1 MGFLTVKS
9 KALSWEES
17 KEVQEQVKLYG
28 VLQAINLWNKYKD
41 LNKKMD
47 DLKWGEEVEY
57 SVGTLSHKDNTAKIH
72 LEGYQ
77 RVAEALE
84 DVKQDEFN
92 YQEEFGSWMVEAVPN
107 KPYRIYDVNG
117 PLNALTSLVKRRQL
131 INDEI
136 FMNGLFITSLSSFP
150 NLGTK
155 NSFFTENEELLN
167 IEKSSPSKLEIF
179 NESSKSNYILDQ
191 MTNPHPRFPAMVA
204 NIRQRRGK
212 KVDIRAP
219 LYPDVNT
226 GVGKMDGEIT
236 PGEIYMDAQHFGMGC

>member
-17 KEVQEQVKLYG
+17 KEVQDQVKLYG

-57 SVGTLSHKDNTAKIH
+57 NVGTLSHKDSTAKIH
-72 LEGYQ
+72 LEGFQ
-77 RVAEALE
+77 KVAEALQ
-84 DVKQDEFN
+84 DITQDEFN

-117 PLNALTSLVKRRQL
+117 PVNALSSLVRRRQL

-155 NSFFTENEELLN
+155 NSFFSEKEELLN
-167 IEKSSPSKLEIF
+167 IENYVEH
-179 NESSKSNYILDQ
+179 NVSSKSNYILDE

-204 NIRQRRGK
+204 NNRNRRGK
-212 KVDIRAP
+212 NVDIRVP

-226 GVGKMDGEIT
+226 GIGKMDGEIT
-236 PGEIYMDAQHFGMGC
+236 PGEIHMDAQHFGMGC